1 MIADKHPS
9 PPFATAH
16 GEITR
21 EFGRQFDPQ
30 VVQAF
35 LSISEQA
42 LEGIRLGIPGDRTP
56 MGDQGSRLWRCAAG
70 QHRVVAD
77 GD

>member
-1 MIADKHPS
+1 MIADKHAS

-35 LSISEQA
+35 LSISEQV
-42 LEGIRLGIPGDRTP
+42 LEGIRLGIPGPHTNVRP
-56 MGDQGSRLWRCAAG
+56 RLSAVAVSGRAA
-70 QHRVVAD
+70 
-77 GD
+77 